1 MALSSDA
8 QRMVDRLTAEGVR
21 DLEDLSRLA
30 EEKGVNPSEL
40 LSIARWESS
49 AQ

>member
-1 MALSSDA
+1 
-8 QRMVDRLTAEGVR
+8 MVDRLTAEGVR

-40 LSIARWESS
+40 LRVEVEEAPD
-49 AQ
+49 Q